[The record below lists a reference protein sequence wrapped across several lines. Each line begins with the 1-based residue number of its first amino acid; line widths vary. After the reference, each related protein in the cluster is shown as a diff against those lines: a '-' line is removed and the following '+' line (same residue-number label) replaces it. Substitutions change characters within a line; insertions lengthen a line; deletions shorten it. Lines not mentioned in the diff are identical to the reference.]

1 MCKNSKLIT
10 MGTRMKPINSLLS
23 IGLVVACV
31 LSTPAIAQ
39 DSAVFNQSQGSW
51 NLHYVD
57 PETEKWV
64 NKQYIQRTDIAPRVK
79 STVHWN
85 GSAFQYSYAVKNMR
99 QAKQTIGL
107 FRVWGI
113 PLIYET
119 PNSQPVTASFTTEN
133 ELWTQQIRAQISDRK
148 TLEKQ
153 VIKAPKGWSAGL
165 RVDKEAN
172 QTSFVWTPGLKDE
185 DSDGIEPG
193 RSQNGF
199 RAIRTELPGI
209 TTAKMTGKTE
219 EPWGLDNLPLT
230 PFWDQK
236 KDEIHELDYLTV
248 PVLAPIIVIPSPYNG
263 AELASRLKTHVATWP
278 KLGLITQDTL
288 DRINRGFDAL
298 IAAQTYNNIA
308 GTHAAVREI
317 LQEAYSHHRGLN
329 HSKNEEDD
337 DEHDAEPVKR
347 KAPATVPLSRVAA
360 RALSFD
366 LTYLLTRTHM
376 GK

>member
-1 MCKNSKLIT
+1 MKTLRTVLLMCAAALCMLT
-10 MGTRMKPINSLLS
+10 VP
-23 IGLVVACV
+23 VF
-31 LSTPAIAQ
+31 AQ
-39 DSAVFNQSQGSW
+39 DSAVFNPSQGAW

-57 PETEKWV
+57 SETEKWV
-64 NKQYIQRTDIAPRVK
+64 NKQYIQRTAITPRVQ
-79 STVHWN
+79 SSVHWS
-85 GSAFQYSYAVKNMR
+85 GSAFQYSYAVKNMKS
-99 QAKQTIGL
+99 AKQMISI

-113 PLIYET
+113 PLVYEV
-119 PNSQPVTASFTTEN
+119 PNMPPRTANFVSEN
-133 ELWTQQIRAQISDRK
+133 ELWTTQMRAQGDAK
-148 TLEKQ
+148 DKFEEQ
-153 VIKAPKGWSAGL
+153 VVKAPKGWSVGL
-165 RVDKEAN
+165 RTDKEAS

-185 DSDGIEPG
+185 DPSGIEPG

-199 RAIRTELPGI
+199 RAIRTELPGV
-209 TTAKMTGKTE
+209 TAAKLKGRIE
-219 EPWGLDNLPLT
+219 EPWGLDNLPQT

-236 KDEIHELDYLTV
+236 KDEIQELDYLTI

-263 AELASRLKTHVATWP
+263 AELAKRIKTHVATWL

-329 HSKNEEDD
+329 HNKHEEDD

-347 KAPATVPLSRVAA
+347 KALTTVPLNRVAA

-366 LTYLLTRTHM
+366 LTYLLTRAYI